1 MVPISE
7 AMLLPTLPARISD
20 MMEEEN
26 SSRII
31 SRVVYPIV
39 NLGMS
44 GELIFSEIW
53 MAITVPIKMEM
64 MTTIQRES
72 TPNLYISF
80 INCLKNMLHR
90 LGTEMHFP
98 INMTYSPTWC
108 NALFIILCF
117 YSITVCK
124 YNAILGTT
132 VHFRLDTSGLYLI

>member
-1 MVPISE
+1 
-7 AMLLPTLPARISD
+7 
-20 MMEEEN
+20 
-26 SSRII
+26 
-31 SRVVYPIV
+31 
-39 NLGMS
+39 MS

-98 INMTYSPTWC
+98 INMTYSPILC
-108 NALFIILCF
+108 NALFIILLITYLFQSANITEICQQQFTVYDLF
-117 YSITVCK
+117 YVRYRVLSSMLACI
-124 YNAILGTT
+124 G
-132 VHFRLDTSGLYLI
+132 